1 MLYTIGTEKELP
13 SVEKKLPY
21 AVFKE
26 LFKSTVLL
34 DYAYS
39 PERRYDEVGGFS
51 LIAETEAD
59 VAEISERINFDTHPC
74 EWCDLIDGYTVSLF
88 LMNDDFSI
96 VLFIPLAIT
105 PEILRQ
111 ELAEL

>member
-1 MLYTIGTEKELP
+1 MLYKIGTEKELP
-13 SVEKKLPY
+13 IVEKKLPY

-39 PERRYDEVGGFS
+39 PERNSDEVGGFS
-51 LIAETEAD
+51 LIAENAAD
-59 VAEISERINFDTHPC
+59 VAEMGKYIHFETHPC
-74 EWCDLIDGYTVSLF
+74 EWCDLVDGYTVSLF
-88 LMNDDFSI
+88 LQNDDFSV
-96 VLFIPLAIT
+96 VLFIPLEIT

-111 ELAEL
+111 ELEL